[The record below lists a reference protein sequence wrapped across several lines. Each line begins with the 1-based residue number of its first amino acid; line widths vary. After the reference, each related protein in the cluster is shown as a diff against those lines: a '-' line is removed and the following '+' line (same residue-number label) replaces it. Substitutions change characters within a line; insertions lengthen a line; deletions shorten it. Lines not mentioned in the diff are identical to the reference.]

1 MARDVTLIPATHTT
15 ADVKHQGFFS
25 SKRRRG
31 SLWGIL

>member
-1 MARDVTLIPATHTT
+1 MARDVTLIPAPHTP
-15 ADVKHQGFFS
+15 ADVKHRGFFG